1 MKTHASR
8 RCLPALALMAVLGA
22 TLGGAT
28 ASAQEPDDFSFA
40 KRLAYRGW
48 FDLAA
53 HVCARIEKDLSLP
66 RDVRA
71 ALPILLAEIE
81 LAKADRENDSDKAMK
96 HISES
101 IARLQKFI
109 AEEVNH
115 PKIFE
120 AQINIGYLKSR
131 KAKSLVDQIEGAKNA
146 RDHDRL
152 RKEADALY
160 KEVAAEFEESVQNW
174 KRLPDSVETAG
185 AIMDARLEAE
195 RARYENARVPG
206 LAEVDR
212 KKLLEDAVKS
222 LVDFEIDYGDTAK
235 AFEAMLLDSRCLFE
249 LGEYAQAETKLKSTV
264 ALKDILIKAK
274 IPGNPYFDQII
285 FGAYLTLS
293 QVYLKSNRSKD
304 AEKYIDGLF
313 KSDPNVEREWIGSAL
328 KVEKVEA
335 LFRQKKNVEAQV
347 LAEKVITA
355 DPNGPW
361 AALMRKKLQGMG
373 SAGIVRLDPK
383 RAIQAAEGSMERGRF
398 REALGTLRQAI
409 EGCVTEASKAENVP
423 NALYLMGQ
431 CLSEMK
437 RNYEAAINF
446 EKVYSVAPGN
456 KELSPQALWQAV
468 ICFSEEFD
476 TFGDPADERDKNRV
490 MDVLVKA
497 FPGHPVTD
505 NIYYLQGRTLEAQR
519 KLVEAADRYLKVPE
533 RASAHERALVRA
545 AYCLRADAFRQYS
558 QLKKKDAAAE
568 QAILDQLT
576 KAEALFKKFLK
587 RVADIPA
594 ENPEMARDRASL
606 VIVVNQELAFLY
618 NHKLVGKAEE
628 SLAFLNKV
636 AKDMA
641 PDDERM
647 ARIHL
652 LQIQS
657 FLVLNKNDEAVQT
670 MELMYDRFP
679 HVQETA
685 QACKSV
691 AIRLD
696 EITSA
701 IIKANEA
708 KGIKELDEVSKDNLK
723 KVSRYYKKW
732 MDGAMAFGMDARVTD
747 VMAVAD
753 TLYAIAKRLNGVS
766 DTTSFMDLKRGQIVG
781 WKNYFEDAEFVHG
794 LLVSD
799 KFRGK
804 YPEKDRLILMAQR
817 ARCLS
822 FIAEGLQGWT
832 SAKVAYEDIVKDY
845 KIVTEKG
852 DFVPSALVE
861 NPILVGTYL
870 ELGAVY
876 HELGRFNK
884 IHYDN
889 AITTFTNVTSVCA
902 SGGEPWWL
910 SRYGCLE
917 AYFYRGK
924 ERDIM
929 TAQIGIKMLQDNYP
943 NFDGGKY
950 GLQEK
955 FNELKRKIDMTGGVK

>member
-1 MKTHASR
+1 MKSR
-8 RCLPALALMAVLGA
+8 LALLWLPAFVLAAVLGA
-22 TLGGAT
+22 GSV
-28 ASAQEPDDFSFA
+28 SAQELDDFSFA

-53 HVCARIEKDLSLP
+53 DVCARIEKDHSLP
-66 RDVRA
+66 RDAKA

-81 LAKADRENDSDKAMK
+81 LAKADREMDADKAMK
-96 HISES
+96 YISES

-146 RDHDRL
+146 QDHDRL

-160 KEVAAEFEESVQNW
+160 KEVAAEFEAAVQNW
-174 KRLPDSVETAG
+174 KRLPSSADIDG

-206 LAEVDR
+206 LGEVDR

-235 AFEAMLLDSRCLFE
+235 AFEAMLLEARCLYE
-249 LGEYAQAETKLKSTV
+249 LGEYAQTETKLKSTA
-264 ALKDILIKAK
+264 ALKEILRKEK
-274 IPGNPYFDQII
+274 IPRNPYFDQII

-313 KSDPNVEREWIGSAL
+313 KTDPDVEREWIGNAL
-328 KVEKVEA
+328 RVEKVEA

-347 LAEKVITA
+347 LAEKVIAA

-361 AALMRKKLQGMG
+361 AALMRKKLNAIGTGG
-373 SAGIVRLDPK
+373 SIKLDPK
-383 RAIQAAEGSMERGRF
+383 RAIQAAEGSMDRGRF

-409 EGCVTEASKAENVP
+409 EGCVTEDSKSENVP

-446 EKVYSVAPGN
+446 EKVFNHSPKHKNAP
-456 KELSPQALWQAV
+456 LALWQAV

-476 TFGDPADERDKNRV
+476 TFGNPADELDKKRV

-505 NIYYLQGRTLEAQR
+505 NIYYLQGRTFETQR
-519 KLVEAADRYLKVPE
+519 KLVEAADWYQKVPE
-533 RASAHERALVRA
+533 RASAYERALVRA
-545 AYCLRADAFRQYS
+545 GYSLRADAFRQYS

-576 KAEALFKKFLK
+576 KSEALFQKFLK
-587 RVADIPA
+587 RVAEKPA
-594 ENPEMARDRASL
+594 ENPDVARDRASL

-657 FLVLNKNDEAVQT
+657 YLVLNQNDEAVQT

-696 EITSA
+696 EITSRK
-701 IIKANEA
+701 IKENEE
-708 KGIKELDEVSKDNLK
+708 KGIKELDDVSKDNLK
-723 KVSRYYKKW
+723 KISRYYKKW

-766 DTTSFMDLKRGQIVG
+766 DTVSFMDLKKGQIVG
-781 WKNYFEDAEFVHG
+781 WKNYFADAEFVHG

-799 KFRGK
+799 QFRGK
-804 YPEKDRLILMAQR
+804 YPEKDRLTLMAQR
-817 ARCLS
+817 GRCLS
-822 FIAEGLQGWT
+822 FIADSLQGWT

-845 KIVTEKG
+845 KIVNEKG
-852 DFVPSALVE
+852 DFQGNALVQ
-861 NPILVGTYL
+861 NPILVRAYL

-924 ERDIM
+924 EKDIM
-929 TAQIGIKMLQDNYP
+929 TAHIGIKMLQDNYP
-943 NFDGGKY
+943 DFDGGKY
-950 GLQEK
+950 GLKEK
-955 FNELKRKIDMTGGVK
+955 FIELKRKIDMTGGGK